1 MKRALA
7 GLIRESAAPQRQ
19 ARALGLAELA
29 AIKATARP
37 AQTALDGLYVIR
49 TSQGDLS
56 AEDVVRSYKQLTRV
70 ESTFRYLTTVDLQV
84 RPIHP
89 GIRSGF
95 SSFQTVLVARGQ
107 RLEPVAS
114 VGWL

>member
-7 GLIRESAAPQRQ
+7 GLIRESAAPQRK

-29 AIKATARP
+29 AIKATAHP

-49 TSQGDLS
+49 TRQGDLS

-70 ESTFRYLTTVDLQV
+70 ESTFRYLKTVDLQV

-95 SSFQTVLVARGQ
+95 SSFQTVLVARG
-107 RLEPVAS
+107 
-114 VGWL
+114 